1 MRGVLYIERLDFQT
15 AQLVIL
21 IKNLYFKRVGN
32 ASLYFSA
39 YLHIYYILRV
49 HGFLLLFYFNG
60 IPNRQLTSFIL
71 LIKHHEK
78 FNNFFKQ
85 LIDWLIPFFGLTGAH
100 YRQYH
105 AGPEVHWPPIWRSS
119 CVSDTGEFGLRP
131 DYDCYCNH
139 FHMG

>member
-71 LIKHHEK
+71 LIIHHEK

-85 LIDWLIPFFGLTGAH
+85 LID
-100 YRQYH
+100 
-105 AGPEVHWPPIWRSS
+105 
-119 CVSDTGEFGLRP
+119 
-131 DYDCYCNH
+131 
-139 FHMG
+139 